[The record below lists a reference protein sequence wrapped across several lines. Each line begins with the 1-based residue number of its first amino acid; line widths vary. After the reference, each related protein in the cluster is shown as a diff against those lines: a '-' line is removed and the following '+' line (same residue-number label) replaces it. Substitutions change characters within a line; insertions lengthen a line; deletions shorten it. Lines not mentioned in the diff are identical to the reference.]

1 MTEHSIGP
9 GAPNRTA
16 EGIRSSGGAATR
28 WIALALV
35 AGLLLGIAASGI
47 NDRWRGSTIS
57 AASLIGGLW
66 LDALRMTVI
75 PLLFAL
81 LFKGVVAGS
90 RALSGGRLAART
102 LGWFLG
108 LYFLSAVLGA
118 LLTSLLLVTMPLPP
132 EAVDALRSALGRVD
146 TQAIEQSVATTN
158 DYLRSFI
165 PPNPFKAAADGS
177 MLQLMVFGMVF
188 ALAAAKVGRES
199 SDQLLNLFDAIGQAM
214 LIVVGWLLV
223 IAPVGV
229 FALSFAL
236 GAGTGVS
243 ALGAVVHYFVVYCL
257 VGVAILIIC
266 YLVAVFVARFQ
277 LRTFAKTLLPVQSFA
292 LSTQSSTASLPL
304 MVNAATELGVTEVTR
319 DIVLPMAVSLF
330 RVTGPAMNI
339 AVCIYIAH
347 WLGINLGPGAI
358 MTGVLVATFA
368 TISAPGLP
376 GQISFVTSIG
386 PIAIAMGLPL
396 APLGIF
402 IALEPIPDM
411 LRTVCNVTMDV
422 AVTGAVDRTAGEYSG
437 KKGD

>member
-1 MTEHSIGP
+1 MAKRNTGT
-9 GAPNRTA
+9 RTPHKA
-16 EGIRSSGGAATR
+16 VEASRSSGGAATR
-28 WIALALV
+28 WIALALI
-35 AGLLLGIAASGI
+35 AGLLLGIAASGSDARLKEPAI
-47 NDRWRGSTIS
+47 AIAS
-57 AASLIGGLW
+57 AIGGLW

-90 RALSGGRLAART
+90 RAMSGGRFAART

-118 LLTSLLLVTMPLPP
+118 VLSPMLLAAFPLPK
-132 EAVDALRSALGRVD
+132 EAIEALRGALGHVD
-146 TQAIEQSVATTN
+146 TRAIGQSVATTN
-158 DYLRSFI
+158 DYLHSFI
-165 PPNPFKAAADGS
+165 PSNPFKAAADGS
-177 MLQLMVFGMVF
+177 MLQLMVFGIIF
-188 ALAAAKVGRES
+188 ALAAARIEGEL
-199 SDQLLNLFDAIGQAM
+199 SDQLLRFFDAVGRAM
-214 LIVVGWLLV
+214 LIVVGWLL
-223 IAPVGV
+223 IAAPLGV

-236 GAGTGVS
+236 GAGTGIS
-243 ALGAVVHYFVVYCL
+243 ALGALIHYILVYCS
-257 VGVAILIIC
+257 VGVAVLVIC
-266 YLVAVFVARFQ
+266 YLVAIFVARFR
-277 LRTFAKTLLPVQSFA
+277 LATFAKALLPVQSFA

-304 MVNAATELGVTEVTR
+304 MVNAAAELGVREVTR

-330 RVTGPAMNI
+330 RATGPAMNI
-339 AVCIYIAH
+339 AVCFYIAH
-347 WLGINLGPGAI
+347 WLGIDLGMGAI
-358 MTGVLVATFA
+358 IAGVLVATFA

-422 AVTGAVDRTAGEYSG
+422 AVTGAIDRAT
-437 KKGD
+437 GDHKVNRGS